1 MCNCFFY
8 DVCFLR
14 FWVEL
19 QRGERYWFTDEETMV
34 LQKANCKYQNSLDLT
49 TMVESCFRLPREDEF
64 TPDLST
70 DAILDIIAKAYPSV
84 HKSAST
90 RVQLGIALTRLGYER
105 KDGQRNHSYYVVV
118 K

>member
-1 MCNCFFY
+1 MTPIEYEQFY
-8 DVCFLR
+8 AQLCA
-14 FWVEL
+14 EL
-19 QRGERYWFTDEETMV
+19 QRGERYWFTDEETLV
-34 LQKANCKYQNSLDLT
+34 LQKANCKFQNSLDLT

-84 HKSAST
+84 HKNAST
-90 RVQLGIALTRLGYER
+90 RVQLGIVLTRLGYER

>member
-1 MCNCFFY
+1 
-8 DVCFLR
+8 
-14 FWVEL
+14 
-19 QRGERYWFTDEETMV
+19 
-34 LQKANCKYQNSLDLT
+34 
-49 TMVESCFRLPREDEF
+49 MVESCFRLPREDEF

-84 HKSAST
+84 HKNAST

-105 KDGQRNHSYYVVV
+105 KDGQRNHSYYMVV